1 MVYAWY
7 MRGCVVQ
14 VYFAFFIAGAACSK
28 AYDRVKKSWA
38 KGAFKG
44 GVSRLFQWVE
54 IKTGWCVLKRF
65 SVSDVQSICWV
76 EGGLSV
82 VARWQSE
89 SGFPAP
95 ERVRVVDDTL
105 SADGAFR
112 LASDGVGLLWRGD
125 FQNARQLLQAMGRRV
140 EKKFQKQLKADQVLQ
155 PCETFHKHR
164 AAQFERARILG
175 MLLIPVEVDYTVPLR
190 RAPQAAQAC
199 QEAYGPCTG
208 NFVLS
213 LRELSGVLGAS
224 EWRRRGVNIP
234 ALGEAIY
241 PHYGVYSPV
250 RGEYLDL
257 VASVPLPLGKVAFDI
272 GTGTGVLAALL
283 ARRGVEQ
290 IVATDQDE
298 RALTCARDNLER
310 LGLKAQVQ
318 VVKADLFP
326 VGRASLVVCNPP
338 WLPAQPTSPIEYA
351 VYDPDNQMLRGFLA
365 GLAEHLEPG
374 GEGWL
379 IISDLA
385 EHLGLRSREEL
396 LGMMDAGGLEVLEKL
411 DIQPRHSKT
420 RDINDPLHW
429 ARAREVTSLWRL
441 GRLGRLGVVG
451 RLVRS

>member
-1 MVYAWY
+1 M
-7 MRGCVVQ
+7 
-14 VYFAFFIAGAACSK
+14 
-28 AYDRVKKSWA
+28 
-38 KGAFKG
+38 
-44 GVSRLFQWVE
+44 
-54 IKTGWCVLKRF
+54 
-65 SVSDVQSICWV
+65 SDVQSICWA
-76 EGGLSV
+76 EGGV
-82 VARWQSE
+82 PMAACWQSE
-89 SGFPAP
+89 SGFPVP

-112 LASDGVGLLWRGD
+112 LASDGIGLLWRGD
-125 FQNARQLLQAMGRRV
+125 FQNARQLLQALGRRV
-140 EKKFQKQLKADQVLQ
+140 DKKFQKQQAGAVQERDPRKIFQNY
-155 PCETFHKHR
+155 R

-175 MLLIPVEVDYTVPLR
+175 MLLIPVEAGYRIPLR
-190 RAPQAAQAC
+190 RAPQVEKAF
-199 QEAYGPCTG
+199 QEVYGPCKG
-208 NFVLS
+208 DFVLS
-213 LRELSGVLGAS
+213 LRELSGVLGAH
-224 EWRRRGVNIP
+224 EWRRRGVRIP
-234 ALGEAIY
+234 ALEESIH

-257 VASVPLPLGKVAFDI
+257 VASVPLPPGKVAFDI

-290 IVATDQDE
+290 VVATDQDE

-326 VGRASLVVCNPP
+326 AGKASLVVCNPP
-338 WLPAQPTSPIEYA
+338 WLPAYPTSPIEYA
-351 VYDPDNQMLRGFLA
+351 VYDPDSQMLRGFLA

-385 EHLGLRSREEL
+385 EHLCLRSREEL

-411 DIQPRHSKT
+411 DIQPCHSKT
-420 RDINDPLHW
+420 RDTNDPLHW

-441 GRLGRLGVVG
+441 GC
-451 RLVRS
+451 LVHS